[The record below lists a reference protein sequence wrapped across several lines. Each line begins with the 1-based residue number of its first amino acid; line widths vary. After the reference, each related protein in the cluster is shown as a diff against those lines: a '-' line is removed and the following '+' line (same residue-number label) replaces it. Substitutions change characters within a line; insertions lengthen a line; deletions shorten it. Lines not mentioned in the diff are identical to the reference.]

1 MKVTARLPI
10 HVRGTPVRNNG
21 PRDIL
26 VSMDSEW
33 EIPEVS
39 ASETEL
45 AFESFDYVRSIVDE
59 DDPLKRTL
67 AHERLDRYVK
77 AITYDGHLY
86 RRLSHDG
93 EDISTMFSRA
103 FPGGWENDSG
113 VGVGGDISYPGFSF
127 PTAEERRERPI
138 SLPVFRQLRWHLL
151 SASVKDSTL
160 QNQETW
166 PQSIPAAE
174 AERGMY
180 QRRNFVTFEEVLPKI
195 VQYDHDQLEECMRTH
210 AGHMSNFLIVDGE
223 LWMKTRPPVYRVE
236 RRYDSRERGSATI
249 SLVFA
254 PDWHDT
260 RLARTYFSLGA
271 RDEAFGYANALC
283 DTLSGRKLVSWQF
296 QDGQQVKS
304 QLPAIRGEV
313 ADFTSRHVIHAP
325 SITDYPCHEEELRRM
340 SFGLA
345 VEANRFVTRN
355 PSWREKF
362 GEDAV
367 NGVLRSFA
375 EVMGTNYVLGE
386 YGDASDHLET
396 NATVWKKARR
406 VHSTY
411 DFGEVEV
418 ADMLIER
425 ARSYEEN
432 KPIDVRAVHQPVPGR
447 TF

>member
-26 VSMDSEW
+26 VSRDSEW

-45 AFESFDYVRSIVDE
+45 AFESFDAVRSIVDE
-59 DDPLKRTL
+59 DDPLKRAL
-67 AHERLDRYVK
+67 AHERLDYYVK
-77 AITYDGHLY
+77 AISYDGHLY
-86 RRLSHDG
+86 RRLSHQG
-93 EDISTMFSRA
+93 EDISMMFSRA
-103 FPGGWENDSG
+103 FPGGWENESG
-113 VGVGGDISYPGFSF
+113 VGVGGDISYPGFSY

-138 SLPVFRQLRWHLL
+138 SLPVFRQLRWHML
-151 SASVKDSTL
+151 SASAKDTTL
-160 QNQETW
+160 QHLETW
-166 PQSIPAAE
+166 PQSIIAPE
-174 AERGMY
+174 TERGMY
-180 QRRNFVTFEEVLPKI
+180 QRRNHVTFEEVLPKI
-195 VQYDHDQLEECMRTH
+195 VQYDHEQMEECMRTH
-210 AGHMSNFLIVDGE
+210 AAHMCNFLIVDGE

-236 RRYDSRERGSATI
+236 RRYESREKGSATI
-249 SLVFA
+249 SIVFA

-260 RLARTYFSLGA
+260 RLARAYFSLGA

-304 QLPAIRGEV
+304 LLPAIRGDV
-313 ADFTSRHVIHAP
+313 ADFTSRHVVHDH
-325 SITDYPCHEEELRRM
+325 SITDHSCHEEELRRM

-355 PSWREKF
+355 PSWKEKF
-362 GEDAV
+362 GTDAV
-367 NGVLRSFA
+367 NGVIQSFA
-375 EVMGTNYVLGE
+375 EVMRTNYVLGE
-386 YGDASDHLET
+386 YGDASDHLES

-406 VHSTY
+406 VHSIY

-418 ADMLIER
+418 ADMLIGR

-432 KPIDVRAVHQPVPGR
+432 KPIDVRAVHQATPER
-447 TF
+447 KF